1 MADNDNSLQERQL
14 EKNKDRRERQGEAI
28 ENMDD
33 DNKADAARRAH
44 ERNQDVR
51 ERQRDINK
59 ERRD

>member
-14 EKNKDRRERQGEAI
+14 EQNKNRRERQADAI